1 MIEFL
6 SFWLAH
12 RILFLLLTTMNVDNR
27 YEVSME
33 SVIRRLTTVTMQ
45 VALSLTCLLWV
56 GCSSGQLV
64 TKGVRD
70 NAGPGL
76 IEIKIFNT
84 DAKHMAV
91 SIDGVVVVQK
101 QIFVT
106 PGNHSIGY
114 WTPNGDGPVRII
126 VRQGMAQIDTKSEN
140 STDRTFRSVDF
151 VFNERKKYNLWLKDS
166 ESPSI
171 KERE

>member
-1 MIEFL
+1 MSIVNNYGV
-6 SFWLAH
+6 
-12 RILFLLLTTMNVDNR
+12 TMKI
-27 YEVSME
+27 SA
-33 SVIRRLTTVTMQ
+33 RRLATATMQ

-56 GCSSGQLV
+56 GCSIGQLV
-64 TKGVRD
+64 TKDVRD
-70 NAGPGL
+70 EPGPGL
-76 IEIKIFNT
+76 VEIKIFNT
-84 DAKHMAV
+84 DTKHMAV

-114 WTPNGDGPVRII
+114 WTPKRDGPVRII
-126 VRQGMAQIDTKSEN
+126 VRQGLAQIDTKSEN
-140 STDRTFRSVDF
+140 STERTFRIVDF

-166 ESPSI
+166 ECPLI